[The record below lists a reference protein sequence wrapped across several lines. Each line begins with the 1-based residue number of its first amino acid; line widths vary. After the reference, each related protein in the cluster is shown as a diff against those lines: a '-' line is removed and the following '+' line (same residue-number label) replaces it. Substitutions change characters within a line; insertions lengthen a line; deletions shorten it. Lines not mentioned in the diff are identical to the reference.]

1 MGAGDIRP
9 KTAAEYKL
17 PDLPKGLEGMSIDD
31 ASTAKFREDA
41 HAMGLSQ
48 AQFEGVMSRYYE
60 MAPMLVNAGQQH
72 SAETTVGE
80 LKKVWGDQY
89 DANAKAAW
97 RGVTQIAQATGLTT
111 DQIEQELGNSPAFNR
126 IMAAVGAQ
134 MKEDTPVN
142 TGTQAA
148 ASGGDMAEAGKIQA
162 SEAFRNPRHPEHTQA
177 VAKWNA
183 ILTAGVPDT
192 PVV

>member
-1 MGAGDIRP
+1 
-9 KTAAEYKL
+9 
-17 PDLPKGLEGMSIDD
+17 MSVDD
-31 ASTAKFREDA
+31 ASTAKFREEA

-72 SAETTVGE
+72 SVETTVGE
-80 LKKVWGDQY
+80 LKKVWGENY

-134 MKEDTPVN
+134 LREDTPVN
-142 TGTQAA
+142 TGAQPG
-148 ASGGDMAEAGKIQA
+148 ASGGDMAEAARLQA
-162 SEAFRNPRHPEHTQA
+162 SEPFRNPRHPEHAQT
-177 VAKWNA
+177 VAKWNQ
-183 ILTAGVPDT
+183 IVTAGVPDA
-192 PVV
+192 PVM

>member
-1 MGAGDIRP
+1 M
-9 KTAAEYKL
+9 TV
-17 PDLPKGLEGMSIDD
+17 DD
-31 ASTAKFREDA
+31 ESTAKFREDA
-41 HAMGLSQ
+41 HKMGLSQ
-48 AQFEGVMSRYYE
+48 GQFEAVMSRYYE

-80 LKKVWGDQY
+80 LKKAWGENY
-89 DANAKAAW
+89 DTNAKHAW
-97 RGVTQIAQATGLTT
+97 RGVTQIAKVAGLTV
-111 DQIEQELGNSPAFNR
+111 DQVENELGNSPAFNR

-134 MKEDTPVN
+134 MQEDKPVN
-142 TGTQAA
+142 PGSQSGGA
-148 ASGGDMAEAGKIQA
+148 GGDMAEAAKLQS
-162 SEAFRNPRHPEHTQA
+162 SEAFRNPRHPEHAQT

>member
-1 MGAGDIRP
+1 
-9 KTAAEYKL
+9 
-17 PDLPKGLEGMSIDD
+17 MSVDD
-31 ASTAKFREDA
+31 ESTAKFREDA
-41 HAMGLSQ
+41 HKMGLSQ
-48 AQFEGVMSRYYE
+48 GQFEAVMARYYE

-80 LKKVWGDQY
+80 LKKAWGENY
-89 DANAKAAW
+89 DTNAKHAW
-97 RGVTQIAQATGLTT
+97 RGVTQIAKVAGLTV
-111 DQIEQELGNSPAFNR
+111 DQVENELGNSPAFNR

-134 MKEDTPVN
+134 MQEDKPVN
-142 TGTQAA
+142 PGAQSG
-148 ASGGDMAEAGKIQA
+148 ASGGDMAEAAKLQS
-162 SEAFRNPRHPEHTQA
+162 SEAFRNPRHPEHAQT